1 MVWGVGSYC
10 SFQGLFPHL
19 QNEGVG
25 LHVSGPCKSN
35 ILKFSG
41 GGGGR
46 VEGRGTA

>member
-1 MVWGVGSYC
+1 MCGLGSMELLLL
-10 SFQGLFPHL
+10 SRPQFPHL

-41 GGGGR
+41 GG
-46 VEGRGTA
+46 EGRGTA